1 MIEPLAVE
9 LTALAAQHIREAE
22 QWWRLNRPAA
32 PNAIRE
38 ELQRL
43 LPIIAIQPRIGSR
56 VTNVRLEGVR
66 RIHIPRIRY
75 HLYFHVT
82 GIPEFVE
89 VVAFWHS
96 SRGSG
101 PPI

>member
-1 MIEPLAVE
+1 MTEPLRVE
-9 LTALAAQHIREAE
+9 LTALAAQQIREAE
-22 QWWRLNRPAA
+22 LWWRLNRRAA

-43 LPIIAIQPRIGSR
+43 LPLIALQPKIGSR
-56 VTNVRLEGVR
+56 ATNVKLEGVR
-66 RIHIPRIRY
+66 RIHIRRINY

-82 GIPEFVE
+82 GTPEFLE
-89 VVAFWHS
+89 VLALWHS
-96 SRGSG
+96 RRGSG

>member
-1 MIEPLAVE
+1 MIEPLAVAF
-9 LTALAAQHIREAE
+9 TALAAQQIREAE
-22 QWWRLNRPAA
+22 QWWRLNRPVA
-32 PNAIRE
+32 PHAIRE

-43 LPIIAIQPRIGSR
+43 LPIIAVQPRISSR
-56 VTNVRLEGVR
+56 ATNVRLERVR

-75 HLYFHVT
+75 YLYFHVT